1 MTIEYTMSKMT
12 ITKIINRTKTALLSL
27 AAAAS
32 FALPGSSIAA
42 VVVPTDQ
49 CFTASDLA
57 DLQRDFFQHFPD
69 AGAFSRYAD
78 KERFELLTNA
88 PPGRELR
95 DNHRPTREKIAW
107 LLSVFTDYREL
118 FAGFSFERPD
128 FTYMKGQLK
137 GAEATV
143 NNLRTRKHFPKDEC
157 VQEVNYDL
165 PGGPC
170 VGSQMLTRLS
180 ITFVKDE
187 RPLRLSSVEMFFNR
201 CKSE

>member
-1 MTIEYTMSKMT
+1 M
-12 ITKIINRTKTALLSL
+12 SL
-27 AAAAS
+27 AAVATFGLS
-32 FALPGSSIAA
+32 GSTIAA
-42 VVVPTDQ
+42 VVIPTDQ

-57 DLQRDFFQHFPD
+57 DLQHNFFQHFPD
-69 AGAFSRYAD
+69 TGAFSRYAD

-107 LLSVFTDYREL
+107 LLSVFTDYEEL
-118 FAGFSFERPD
+118 FAGVSFEQPD
-128 FTYMKGQLK
+128 FTYMKGRLK
-137 GAEATV
+137 GAAATV
-143 NNLRTRKHFPKDEC
+143 DNLRTRKRFPKNEC

-165 PGGPC
+165 PAGPC
-170 VGSQMLTRLS
+170 VASQMLTRLS

-201 CKSE
+201 CKSK

>member
-1 MTIEYTMSKMT
+1 MT
-12 ITKIINRTKTALLSL
+12 ITKTISRTKIALVSL
-27 AAAAS
+27 ATAAT
-32 FALPGSSIAA
+32 FALSGSSIAA

-57 DLQRDFFQHFPD
+57 DLQRNFFQHFPD
-69 AGAFSRYAD
+69 AGAFSKYAD
-78 KERFELLTNA
+78 KEHFELLTNA

-95 DNHRPTREKIAW
+95 DNHRPAREKIAW

-137 GAEATV
+137 GAAATV
-143 NNLRTRKHFPKDEC
+143 NNLRTRKRFPENEC

-165 PGGPC
+165 PAEPC
-170 VGSQMLTRLS
+170 VASQMLTRLS

-187 RPLRLSSVEMFFNR
+187 RPLRLTSVEMFFNR
-201 CKSE
+201 CASK

>member
-1 MTIEYTMSKMT
+1 MTLTNIAKRM
-12 ITKIINRTKTALLSL
+12 KTALVPL
-27 AAAAS
+27 AAAATL
-32 FALPGSSIAA
+32 ALSSAVNAA
-42 VVVPTDQ
+42 VDVPTDQ

-57 DLQRDFFQHFPD
+57 DLQRNFFQHFPD
-69 AGAFSRYAD
+69 AGVFSRYAD

-107 LLSVFTDYREL
+107 LLSVFTDYKEL
-118 FAGFSFERPD
+118 FAGFSFEQPD
-128 FTYMKGQLK
+128 FTYMKGQLA
-137 GAEATV
+137 GAAATV
-143 NNLRTRKHFPKDEC
+143 DNLRTRKRFPKNEC

-165 PGGPC
+165 PAGPC
-170 VGSQMLTRLS
+170 VASQMLTRLS

-201 CKSE
+201 CKAK

>member
-1 MTIEYTMSKMT
+1 M
-12 ITKIINRTKTALLSL
+12 SL
-27 AAAAS
+27 AAAATFGLS
-32 FALPGSSIAA
+32 GSTIAA
-42 VVVPTDQ
+42 VVIPTDR

-57 DLQRDFFQHFPD
+57 DLQHNFFQHFPD

-78 KERFELLTNA
+78 TERFELLTNA

-107 LLSVFTDYREL
+107 LLSVFTDYKEL
-118 FAGFSFERPD
+118 FAGFSFEQPD

-137 GAEATV
+137 GAAATAD
-143 NNLRTRKHFPKDEC
+143 NLRTRQRFPKNEC

-165 PGGPC
+165 PAGPC
-170 VGSQMLTRLS
+170 VASQMLTRLS

-201 CKSE
+201 CKSK